1 MTFGN
6 LLSVSAERNPRR
18 AAIVLE
24 KESIS
29 HVLRPHAAPYRNSP
43 ATPSPRTATGIKREG
58 RHNWREMCR
67 PGIQHALACADRTAQ
82 FIASFDVPHS
92 LKDVGVSRNEIQQI
106 VPAVLHEVKERAVV
120 HKPITEAEVV
130 ALLEASH

>member
-1 MTFGN
+1 MG
-6 LLSVSAERNPRR
+6 LRR
-18 AAIVLE
+18 ALPCPTLCG
-24 KESIS
+24 S
-29 HVLRPHAAPYRNSP
+29 
-43 ATPSPRTATGIKREG
+43 
-58 RHNWREMCR
+58 WRESR
-67 PGIQHALACADRTAQ
+67 LSDLGLSPKDLAFPLDRANPKASALACADRTAQ

-120 HKPITEAEVV
+120 DKPIRDAEVV